1 MTSRN
6 SFWKFSK
13 WNFKKRAWAFVLLF
27 VIWFFAL
34 PVSVFSRAGTMIQE
48 LQQSP
53 QFLEKKLEWA
63 VHMIINR
70 GVTGGGLYG
79 VFAVAM
85 GIFLAL
91 QGFSWINHQSKVD
104 MYKSVP
110 VKENTRFWYINFN
123 SFLIFILSFGIN
135 MILANI
141 SAALWGVW
149 RGQFLAVSV
158 FSFFLHLL
166 LFASVYFI
174 TLIAQM
180 LTGNIALGFCGA
192 SVLLLIE
199 PACFFLCRNLMS
211 LFYET
216 YVGRGLYETLSEGI
230 FSPLSLYIGM
240 YKSVSMKNMAFAD
253 IGNYGGIWKYIII
266 FLIQII
272 LYGYIAM
279 TLCRKRPSQTGGKN
293 MIFPKTKPV
302 IKCVVMI
309 LGSLAFGIFLA
320 EFDEMEKAW
329 YGFFGVICGLL
340 ILQAVLQM
348 IMEGDFKEVLKGK
361 GAFGIAAAVAL
372 FIFAVFV
379 FDLTGFDSYLPKEEK
394 MESFA
399 FVRANDYCYNF
410 YDENKVSQSSRE
422 YLLENMSIEDEE
434 AARILLAELEQAIEN
449 DDYCYRSDDEK
460 DGEGGKAVPVDMEAA
475 AALYEDGNDRE
486 TVLIKFHLTN
496 GKEVV
501 RSYYLPLWRIRKC
514 YCYLYDLEEYKEDV
528 YSALKEYIADEFLN
542 PDNHNYAY
550 YRAYPFLASS
560 VDNTKDPALVQ
571 KLFLAM
577 QSDLWNRTSE
587 DVMTAAPV
595 GELNFSAEYK
605 NDIESRNVYLGLPV
619 YEADE
624 ETIALLEENGWLRQ
638 DGINDESVSTIR
650 IYQYQADDSD
660 DRRKVLEIKQGDR
673 LFDPAMEAFCLSERL
688 NDVVDPGAFTKKG
701 YYMEVE
707 TMDGWSSYPG
717 VLFRDTFPKELEKAF
732 ENVEYDDDEDFFPG
746 VG

>member
-13 WNFKKRAWAFVLLF
+13 WNFKKRAWALVLLF

-34 PVSVFSRAGTMIQE
+34 PVAVFSKAGTMIQG

-53 QFLEKKLEWA
+53 QSLEKQLEWT
-63 VHMIINR
+63 VNLIVNR
-70 GVTGGGLYG
+70 SITGSGLYG

-91 QGFSWINHQSKVD
+91 QGFSWNNHQSRVD

-141 SAALWGVW
+141 SAAVWGVW
-149 RGQFLAVSV
+149 RGQFLVVSV
-158 FSFFLHLL
+158 FSFFMHLL
-166 LFASVYFI
+166 LFASAYFV

-199 PACFFLCRNLMS
+199 PACFFFGRNLMS

-216 YVGRGLYETLSEGI
+216 YVGRGLYETLSQGI
-230 FSPLSLYIGM
+230 FSPLSLYIGL

-266 FLIQII
+266 FLIQIV
-272 LYGYIAM
+272 LYGSIAFI
-279 TLCRKRPSQTGGKN
+279 LCRKRPAQTGGKT

-302 IKCVVMI
+302 IKCIIMI
-309 LGSLAFGIFLA
+309 MGSLAFGIFLA
-320 EFDEMEKAW
+320 GFDERAKAW

-348 IMEGDFKEVLKGK
+348 IMEGDIKEVLKGK

-372 FIFAVFV
+372 AVFAVFV

-394 MESFA
+394 VESFA
-399 FVRANDYCYNF
+399 FVRANDYCYYF
-410 YDENKVSQSSRE
+410 YDENKVSQSSRD

-434 AARILLAELEQAIEN
+434 AAKILLAELKQAIEN
-449 DDYCYRSDDEK
+449 DDYYYRDENENDK
-460 DGEGGKAVPVDMEAA
+460 GVEKAVSEGMETA
-475 AALYEDGNDRE
+475 AALYEDSNDKE
-486 TVLIKFHLTN
+486 PVLIKFHLTN

-528 YSALKEYIADEFLN
+528 YSALQEYIADEFLN
-542 PDNHNYAY
+542 PDNHNYVY

-577 QSDLWNRTSE
+577 QSDLRNRTSE
-587 DVMTAAPV
+587 DVMATAPV
-595 GELNFSAEYK
+595 GELNFSTDYK
-605 NDIESRNVYLGLPV
+605 NDIGSRNIYLGLPV

-624 ETIALLEENGWLRQ
+624 ETIALLEESGWLRL
-638 DGINDESVSTIR
+638 DGIDNERISVIR
-650 IYQYQADDSD
+650 VYQYQTDGSD
-660 DRRKVLEIKQGDR
+660 DRRKVLEIKQGDP
-673 LFDPAMEAFCLSERL
+673 LFEPVMEAFCLSERL
-688 NDVVDPGAFTKKG
+688 NDVVDSGAFTKKG

-707 TMDGWSSYPG
+707 TMDGWSSYSG
-717 VLFRDTFPKELEKAF
+717 VLFRDTFPEELEKAF
-732 ENVEYDDDEDFFPG
+732 ENAGYDEEFIPG

>member
-13 WNFKKRAWAFVLLF
+13 WNFKKRAWALVLLF

-34 PVSVFSRAGTMIQE
+34 PVAVFSKAGTMIQG

-53 QFLEKKLEWA
+53 QSLEKQLEWT
-63 VHMIINR
+63 VNLIVNR
-70 GVTGGGLYG
+70 SITGSGLYG

-91 QGFSWINHQSKVD
+91 QGFSWNNHQSRVD

-141 SAALWGVW
+141 SAAVWGVW
-149 RGQFLAVSV
+149 RGQFLVVSV
-158 FSFFLHLL
+158 FSFFMHLL
-166 LFASVYFI
+166 LFASAYFV

-199 PACFFLCRNLMS
+199 PACFFLGRNLMS

-216 YVGRGLYETLSEGI
+216 YVGRGLYETLSQGI
-230 FSPLSLYIGM
+230 FSPLSLYIGL

-266 FLIQII
+266 FLIQIV
-272 LYGYIAM
+272 LYGSIAFI
-279 TLCRKRPSQTGGKN
+279 LCRKRPAQTGGKT

-302 IKCVVMI
+302 IKCIIMI

-320 EFDEMEKAW
+320 GFDERAKAW

-348 IMEGDFKEVLKGK
+348 IMEGDIKEVLKGK
-361 GAFGIAAAVAL
+361 GVFGIAAAAAL
-372 FIFAVFV
+372 AVFAVFV
-379 FDLTGFDSYLPKEEK
+379 FDLTGFDSYLPEEEK

-399 FVRANDYCYNF
+399 FVRANDYCYYF

-422 YLLENMSIEDEE
+422 NLLENMSIEDEE
-434 AARILLAELEQAIEN
+434 AARILLAELKQAIES
-449 DDYCYRSDDEK
+449 DDYYYKDDNEK
-460 DGEGGKAVPVDMEAA
+460 DAEGEKAVPGDMETA
-475 AALYEDGNDRE
+475 AALYEDGDDRE
-486 TVLIKFHLTN
+486 PVLIKFHLTN

-528 YSALKEYIADEFLN
+528 YSALQEYVANEFLN

-577 QSDLWNRTSE
+577 QSDLRNRTSE
-587 DVMTAAPV
+587 DVMATAPV
-595 GELNFSAEYK
+595 GELNFSTDYK
-605 NDIESRNVYLGLPV
+605 NNTGSRNIYLDLPV

-624 ETIALLEENGWLRQ
+624 ETIALLEESGWLRL
-638 DGINDESVSTIR
+638 DGIDNERISVIR
-650 IYQYQADDSD
+650 VYQYQTDDSD
-660 DRRKVLEIKQGDR
+660 DRRKVLEIKQGDP
-673 LFDPAMEAFCLSERL
+673 LFEPVMEAFCLSERL
-688 NDVVDPGAFTKKG
+688 NDVVDSGAFTKKG

-707 TMDGWSSYPG
+707 TMDGWSSYSG
-717 VLFRDTFPKELEKAF
+717 VLFRDSFPEELEKAF
-732 ENVEYDDDEDFFPG
+732 ENVEYDEDFLSG

>member
-13 WNFKKRAWAFVLLF
+13 WNFKKRAWALVLLF

-34 PVSVFSRAGTMIQE
+34 PVAVFSKAGTTIQG

-53 QFLEKKLEWA
+53 QSLEKQLEWT
-63 VHMIINR
+63 VNLIINR
-70 GVTGGGLYG
+70 SITGSGLYG
-79 VFAVAM
+79 IFAVAM

-91 QGFSWINHQSKVD
+91 QGFSWNNHQSKVD

-141 SAALWGVW
+141 SAAVWGVW
-149 RGQFLAVSV
+149 RGQFLAVSI
-158 FSFFLHLL
+158 FSFFMHLL

-192 SVLLLIE
+192 SVLLLVE
-199 PACFFLCRNLMS
+199 PACFFLGGNLMS

-230 FSPLSLYIGM
+230 FSPLSLYIGL

-253 IGNYGGIWKYIII
+253 IGNYAGIWKYIII

-272 LYGYIAM
+272 LYGSIALM
-279 TLCRKRPSQTGGKN
+279 LCKKRPAQTGGKT

-302 IKCVVMI
+302 IKCIIMI

-320 EFDEMEKAW
+320 GFDERAKAW

-348 IMEGDFKEVLKGK
+348 IMEGDIKEVLKGK
-361 GAFGIAAAVAL
+361 GVFGIAAAAAL
-372 FIFAVFV
+372 AVFAVFV

-399 FVRANDYCYNF
+399 FVRANDYCYYF

-434 AARILLAELEQAIEN
+434 AAKILLAELKQAIESDDYYYKDDNEN
-449 DDYCYRSDDEK
+449 DDAGVE
-460 DGEGGKAVPVDMEAA
+460 KAVPGDVETA
-475 AALYEDGNDRE
+475 AALYEDSNDRE
-486 TVLIKFHLTN
+486 PVLVKFHLAN

-528 YSALKEYIADEFLN
+528 YSALQEYIADEFLN

-577 QSDLWNRTSE
+577 QSDLRNRTSE
-587 DVMTAAPV
+587 DVMATAPV
-595 GELNFSAEYK
+595 GELNFSTDYK
-605 NDIESRNVYLGLPV
+605 NDIGSRNIYLSLPV

-624 ETIALLEENGWLRQ
+624 KTIALLEESGWLRL
-638 DGINDESVSTIR
+638 DGIDNERISVIR
-650 IYQYQADDSD
+650 VYQYQTDDSD
-660 DRRKVLEIKQGDR
+660 DRRKVLEIKQGDQ
-673 LFDPAMEAFCLSERL
+673 LFEPVMEAFCLSERL
-688 NDVVDPGAFTKKG
+688 NDVVDSGAFTKKG

-707 TMDGWSSYPG
+707 TMDGWSSYSG
-717 VLFRDTFPKELEKAF
+717 VLFRDSFPEELEKAF
-732 ENVEYDDDEDFFPG
+732 ENVEYDEDFLSG

>member
-13 WNFKKRAWAFVLLF
+13 WNFKKRAWALVLLL

-34 PVSVFSRAGTMIQE
+34 PVAVFSKAGTTIQG

-53 QFLEKKLEWA
+53 QSLEKQLEWT
-63 VHMIINR
+63 VNLIINR
-70 GVTGGGLYG
+70 SITGGGLYG

-91 QGFSWINHQSKVD
+91 QGFSWNNHQSKVD

-141 SAALWGVW
+141 SAAVWGVW
-149 RGQFLAVSV
+149 RGQFLAVSI
-158 FSFFLHLL
+158 FSFFMHLL

-199 PACFFLCRNLMS
+199 PACFFLGGNLMS

-230 FSPLSLYIGM
+230 FSPLSLYIGL

-266 FLIQII
+266 FLIQIV
-272 LYGYIAM
+272 LYGSIAFI
-279 TLCRKRPSQTGGKN
+279 LCRKRPAQIGGKT

-302 IKCVVMI
+302 IKCIIMI

-320 EFDEMEKAW
+320 EFDERAKAW

-361 GAFGIAAAVAL
+361 GAFGIAAAAAL
-372 FIFAVFV
+372 AVFAVFV
-379 FDLTGFDSYLPKEEK
+379 FDLTGFDSYLPEEEK

-399 FVRANDYCYNF
+399 FVRANDYCYYF

-422 YLLENMSIEDEE
+422 NLLENMTIEDEE
-434 AARILLAELEQAIEN
+434 AARILLAELKQAIES
-449 DDYCYRSDDEK
+449 DDYYYKDDNEK
-460 DGEGGKAVPVDMEAA
+460 DAEGEKAVPGDMETA
-475 AALYEDGNDRE
+475 AALYEDGDDRE
-486 TVLIKFHLTN
+486 PVLIKFHLTN

-528 YSALKEYIADEFLN
+528 YSALQEYVANEFLN

-577 QSDLWNRTSE
+577 QSDLRNRTSE
-587 DVMTAAPV
+587 DVMATAPV
-595 GELNFSAEYK
+595 GELNFSTDYK
-605 NDIESRNVYLGLPV
+605 NNTGSRNIYLDLPV

-624 ETIALLEENGWLRQ
+624 ETIALLEESGWLRL
-638 DGINDESVSTIR
+638 DGIDNERISVIR
-650 IYQYQADDSD
+650 VYQYQADGSD
-660 DRRKVLEIKQGDR
+660 DRRKVLEIKQGDP
-673 LFDPAMEAFCLSERL
+673 LFEPVMESFCLSERL
-688 NDVVDPGAFTKKG
+688 NDVVDSGAFTKKG

-707 TMDGWSSYPG
+707 TMDGWSSYSG
-717 VLFRDTFPKELEKAF
+717 VLFRDTFPEELEKAF
-732 ENVEYDDDEDFFPG
+732 ENAGYDEEFIPG

>member
-13 WNFKKRAWAFVLLF
+13 WNFKKRAWALVLLL

-34 PVSVFSRAGTMIQE
+34 PVAVFSKAGTTIQG

-53 QFLEKKLEWA
+53 QSLEKQLEWT
-63 VHMIINR
+63 VNLIINR
-70 GVTGGGLYG
+70 SITGGGLYG

-91 QGFSWINHQSKVD
+91 QGFSWNNHQSRVD

-141 SAALWGVW
+141 SAAVWGVW
-149 RGQFLAVSV
+149 RGQFLAVSI
-158 FSFFLHLL
+158 FSFFMHLL

-199 PACFFLCRNLMS
+199 PACFFLGGNLMS

-230 FSPLSLYIGM
+230 FSPLSLYIGL

-266 FLIQII
+266 FLIQIV
-272 LYGYIAM
+272 LYGSIAFI
-279 TLCRKRPSQTGGKN
+279 LCRKRPAQIGGKT

-302 IKCVVMI
+302 IKCIIMI

-320 EFDEMEKAW
+320 EFDERAKAW

-361 GAFGIAAAVAL
+361 GTFGIAAAVAL
-372 FIFAVFV
+372 AVFAVFV
-379 FDLTGFDSYLPKEEK
+379 FDLTGFDSYLPEEEK

-399 FVRANDYCYNF
+399 FVRANDYCYYF

-422 YLLENMSIEDEE
+422 NLLENMTIEDEE
-434 AARILLAELEQAIEN
+434 AARILLAELKQAIES
-449 DDYCYRSDDEK
+449 DDYYYKDDNEK
-460 DGEGGKAVPVDMEAA
+460 DAEGEKAVPGDMETA
-475 AALYEDGNDRE
+475 AALYEDGDDRE
-486 TVLIKFHLTN
+486 PVLIKFHLTN

-528 YSALKEYIADEFLN
+528 YSALQEYVANEFLN

-577 QSDLWNRTSE
+577 QSDLRNRTSE
-587 DVMTAAPV
+587 DVMATAPV
-595 GELNFSAEYK
+595 GELNFSTDYK
-605 NDIESRNVYLGLPV
+605 NNTGSRNIYLDLPV

-624 ETIALLEENGWLRQ
+624 ETIALLEESGWLRL
-638 DGINDESVSTIR
+638 DGIDNERISVIR
-650 IYQYQADDSD
+650 VYQYQADGSD
-660 DRRKVLEIKQGDR
+660 DRRKVLEIKQGDP
-673 LFDPAMEAFCLSERL
+673 LFEPVMESFCLSERL
-688 NDVVDPGAFTKKG
+688 NDVVDSGAFTKKG

-707 TMDGWSSYPG
+707 TMDGWSSYSG
-717 VLFRDTFPKELEKAF
+717 VLFRDTFPEELEKAF
-732 ENVEYDDDEDFFPG
+732 ENAGYDEEFIPG

>member
-13 WNFKKRAWAFVLLF
+13 WNFKKRAWALVLLL

-34 PVSVFSRAGTMIQE
+34 PVAVFSKAGTTIQG

-53 QFLEKKLEWA
+53 QSLEKQLEWT
-63 VHMIINR
+63 VNLIINR
-70 GVTGGGLYG
+70 SITGGGLYG

-91 QGFSWINHQSKVD
+91 QGFSWNNHQSRVD

-141 SAALWGVW
+141 SAAVWGVW
-149 RGQFLAVSV
+149 RGQFLAVSI
-158 FSFFLHLL
+158 FSFFMHLL

-199 PACFFLCRNLMS
+199 PACFFLGGNLMS

-230 FSPLSLYIGM
+230 FSPLSLYIGL

-266 FLIQII
+266 FLIQIV
-272 LYGYIAM
+272 LYGSIAFI
-279 TLCRKRPSQTGGKN
+279 LCRKRPAQIGGKT

-302 IKCVVMI
+302 IKCIIMI

-320 EFDEMEKAW
+320 EFDERAKAW

-361 GAFGIAAAVAL
+361 GAFGIAAAAAL
-372 FIFAVFV
+372 AVFAVFV
-379 FDLTGFDSYLPKEEK
+379 FDLTGFDSYLPEEEK

-399 FVRANDYCYNF
+399 FVRANDYCYYF

-422 YLLENMSIEDEE
+422 NLLENMTIEDEE
-434 AARILLAELEQAIEN
+434 AARILLAELKQAIES
-449 DDYCYRSDDEK
+449 DDYYYKDDNEK
-460 DGEGGKAVPVDMEAA
+460 DAEGEKAVPGDMETA
-475 AALYEDGNDRE
+475 AALYEDGDDRE
-486 TVLIKFHLTN
+486 PVLIKFHLTN

-528 YSALKEYIADEFLN
+528 YSALQEYVANEFLN

-577 QSDLWNRTSE
+577 QSDLRNRTSE
-587 DVMTAAPV
+587 DVMATAPV
-595 GELNFSAEYK
+595 GELNFSTDYK
-605 NDIESRNVYLGLPV
+605 NNTGSRNIYLDLPV

-624 ETIALLEENGWLRQ
+624 ETIALLEESGWLRL
-638 DGINDESVSTIR
+638 DGIDNERISVIR
-650 IYQYQADDSD
+650 VYQYQADGSD
-660 DRRKVLEIKQGDR
+660 DRRKVLEIKQGDP
-673 LFDPAMEAFCLSERL
+673 LFEPVMESFCLSERL
-688 NDVVDPGAFTKKG
+688 NDVVDSGAFTKKG

-707 TMDGWSSYPG
+707 TMDGWSSYSG
-717 VLFRDTFPKELEKAF
+717 VLFRDTFPEELEKAF
-732 ENVEYDDDEDFFPG
+732 ENAGYDEEFIPG

>member
-13 WNFKKRAWAFVLLF
+13 WNFKKRAWALVLLF

-34 PVSVFSRAGTMIQE
+34 PVAVFSKAGTMIQG

-53 QFLEKKLEWA
+53 QSLEKQLEWT
-63 VHMIINR
+63 VNLIVNR
-70 GVTGGGLYG
+70 SITGSGLYG

-91 QGFSWINHQSKVD
+91 QGFSWNNHQSRVD

-110 VKENTRFWYINFN
+110 VKENIRFWYINFN

-141 SAALWGVW
+141 SAAVWGVW
-149 RGQFLAVSV
+149 RGQFLVVSV
-158 FSFFLHLL
+158 FSFFMHLL
-166 LFASVYFI
+166 LFASAYFV

-199 PACFFLCRNLMS
+199 PACFFLGRNLMS

-216 YVGRGLYETLSEGI
+216 YVGRGLYETLSQGI
-230 FSPLSLYIGM
+230 FSPLSLYIGL

-266 FLIQII
+266 FLIQIV
-272 LYGYIAM
+272 LYGSIAFI
-279 TLCRKRPSQTGGKN
+279 LCRKRPAQTGGKT

-302 IKCVVMI
+302 IKCIIMI
-309 LGSLAFGIFLA
+309 MGSLAFGIFLA
-320 EFDEMEKAW
+320 GFDERAKAW

-348 IMEGDFKEVLKGK
+348 IMEGDIKEVLKGK
-361 GAFGIAAAVAL
+361 GAFGIAAAAAL
-372 FIFAVFV
+372 AVFAVFV

-399 FVRANDYCYNF
+399 FVRANDYCYYF
-410 YDENKVSQSSRE
+410 YDESKVSQSSRE

-434 AARILLAELEQAIEN
+434 AAKILLAELKQAIES
-449 DDYCYRSDDEK
+449 DDYYYKDDNEK
-460 DGEGGKAVPVDMEAA
+460 DAEGEKAVPGDMETA
-475 AALYEDGNDRE
+475 AALYEDGDDRE
-486 TVLIKFHLTN
+486 PVLIKFHLTN

-528 YSALKEYIADEFLN
+528 YSALQEYVANEFLN
-542 PDNHNYAY
+542 PDNQNYAY

-577 QSDLWNRTSE
+577 QSDLRNRTSE
-587 DVMTAAPV
+587 DVMATAPV
-595 GELNFSAEYK
+595 GELNFSTDYK
-605 NDIESRNVYLGLPV
+605 NNTGSRNIYLDLPV

-624 ETIALLEENGWLRQ
+624 ETIALLEESGWLRL
-638 DGINDESVSTIR
+638 DGIDNERISVIR
-650 IYQYQADDSD
+650 VYQYQADGSD
-660 DRRKVLEIKQGDR
+660 DRRKVLEIKQGDP
-673 LFDPAMEAFCLSERL
+673 LFEPVMESFCLSERL
-688 NDVVDPGAFTKKG
+688 NDVVDSGAFTKKG

-707 TMDGWSSYPG
+707 TRDGWSSYSG
-717 VLFRDTFPKELEKAF
+717 VLFRDSFPEELEKAF
-732 ENVEYDDDEDFFPG
+732 ENVEYDEDFLSG

>member
-13 WNFKKRAWAFVLLF
+13 WNFKKRAWALVLLL

-34 PVSVFSRAGTMIQE
+34 PVAVFSKAGTTIQG

-53 QFLEKKLEWA
+53 QSLEKQLEWT
-63 VHMIINR
+63 VNLIINR
-70 GVTGGGLYG
+70 SITGGGLYG

-91 QGFSWINHQSKVD
+91 QGFSWNNHQSRVD

-141 SAALWGVW
+141 SAAVWGVW
-149 RGQFLAVSV
+149 RGQFLVVSV
-158 FSFFLHLL
+158 FSFFMHLL

-199 PACFFLCRNLMS
+199 PACFFLGGNLMS

-230 FSPLSLYIGM
+230 FSPLSLYIGL

-266 FLIQII
+266 FLIQIV
-272 LYGYIAM
+272 LYGSIAFI
-279 TLCRKRPSQTGGKN
+279 LCRKRPAQTGGKT

-302 IKCVVMI
+302 IKCIIMI

-320 EFDEMEKAW
+320 EFDERAKAW

-372 FIFAVFV
+372 AVFAVFV
-379 FDLTGFDSYLPKEEK
+379 FDLTGFDSYLPEEEK

-399 FVRANDYCYNF
+399 FVRANDYCYYF

-422 YLLENMSIEDEE
+422 NLLENMTIEDEE
-434 AARILLAELEQAIEN
+434 AARILLAELKQAIES
-449 DDYCYRSDDEK
+449 DDYYYKDDNEK
-460 DGEGGKAVPVDMEAA
+460 DAEGEKAVPGDMETA
-475 AALYEDGNDRE
+475 AALYEDGDDRE
-486 TVLIKFHLTN
+486 PVLIKFHLTN

-528 YSALKEYIADEFLN
+528 YSALQEYVANEFLN

-577 QSDLWNRTSE
+577 QSDLRNRTSE
-587 DVMTAAPV
+587 DVMATAPV
-595 GELNFSAEYK
+595 GELNFSTDYK
-605 NDIESRNVYLGLPV
+605 NNTGSRNIYLDLPV

-624 ETIALLEENGWLRQ
+624 ETIALLEESGWLRL
-638 DGINDESVSTIR
+638 DGIDNERISVIR
-650 IYQYQADDSD
+650 VYQYQADGSD
-660 DRRKVLEIKQGDR
+660 DRRKVLEIKQGDP
-673 LFDPAMEAFCLSERL
+673 LFEPVMESFCLSERL
-688 NDVVDPGAFTKKG
+688 NDVVDSGAFTKKG

-707 TMDGWSSYPG
+707 TMDGWSSYSG
-717 VLFRDTFPKELEKAF
+717 VLFRDTFPEELEKAF
-732 ENVEYDDDEDFFPG
+732 ENAGYDEEFIPG